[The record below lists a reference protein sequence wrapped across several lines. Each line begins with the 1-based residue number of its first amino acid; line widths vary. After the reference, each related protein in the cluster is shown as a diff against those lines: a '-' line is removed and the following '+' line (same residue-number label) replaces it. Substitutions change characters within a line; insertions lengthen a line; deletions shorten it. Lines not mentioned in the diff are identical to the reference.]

1 MLIIFI
7 GGRGGLITRGGR
19 AFSWMCFFCL
29 KLDALITGGLICEG
43 GEVGFLVLQP
53 FMVVCFSRGY
63 KENRTRKK
71 PAFYALL
78 FQYLNPSRL

>member
-1 MLIIFI
+1 M
-7 GGRGGLITRGGR
+7 
-19 AFSWMCFFCL
+19 
-29 KLDALITGGLICEG
+29 KG

-53 FMVVCFSRGY
+53 FMVACFSRGY

-78 FQYLNPSRL
+78 FQYLNPQQVISNIAVPSWSLLSDSEMLSYVCFIRAPWEEHFK